1 MSQSLSSWAK
11 SNTLA
16 KGTVHAKAKDL
27 GIDTSNGLSDDA
39 IEQLSK
45 AFNLVTSTD
54 DLPNQPN
61 QEITINAGNHRIPG
75 QLATVK
81 SHIDLGHLR
90 EGSEMTT
97 FTTQDLD
104 KVDAA
109 IELIGGVLDKVD
121 QDVNYQIE
129 NLQKTQKASN
139 NLNRK
144 VDELKRRSDQYKT
157 ESKMLG
163 LMQGNAAKDLQQ
175 AMQDLQN
182 LVNPDS

>member
-1 MSQSLSSWAK
+1 MPQSLSSWAK
-11 SNTLA
+11 DNKIA

-39 IEQLSK
+39 IEQLSE
-45 AFNLVTSTD
+45 AFNLVTSTN
-54 DLPNQPN
+54 DLPDQ
-61 QEITINAGNHRIPG
+61 QITINTGNHRIPG

-81 SHIDLGHLR
+81 SHVDLGYLR

-129 NLQKTQKASN
+129 HLQKTQQASN

-144 VDELKRRSDQYKT
+144 VDTLKRRSDQYKT
-157 ESKMLG
+157 ESKMIG